1 MERPYV
7 PANEHLPGPRGGQQ
21 STDSNGECPNDGRI
35 AKIEGRL
42 ADFGQRLADFGQRLD
57 DFGQRLDDFGKLVAE
72 IPTQSSE
79 APPAEPVSRETID
92 NDRVEFLAKR
102 INAIEARL
110 ISLEN
115 RPHVS
120 EETIN
125 SLNDALHAKMQS
137 IIEQQVNRALG
148 DLRSR
153 VVTIEKTSNSVTTH
167 KTDPDSAKL
176 GRIAEIVQSLGGYV
190 REIETTVEHKHT
202 ELEQRYAELAEHIT
216 DNNLQT
222 MKLNTRLYRALAA
235 LEHDDE
241 GKVA

>member
-7 PANEHLPGPRGGQQ
+7 PANEHAPGPRGGAQA
-21 STDSNGECPNDGRI
+21 NGDCPNEARI
-35 AKIEGRL
+35 GKIE
-42 ADFGQRLADFGQRLD
+42 A
-57 DFGQRLDDFGKLVAE
+57 RLDDFGKRLDEVGTSLTE
-72 IPTQSSE
+72 IGQREPVLQVQ
-79 APPAEPVSRETID
+79 PADNVSRETVD
-92 NDRVEFLAKR
+92 ADRVEFLAKR
-102 INAIEARL
+102 INALEAR
-110 ISLEN
+110 IVTLEN
-115 RPHVS
+115 RPHIS

-137 IIEQQVNRALG
+137 IIEKQVNKALG

-153 VVTIEKTSNSVTTH
+153 VVTIEKSSNSVTTT
-167 KTDPDSAKL
+167 KNDPDSAKL

-241 GKVA
+241 GKDAA

>member
-42 ADFGQRLADFGQRLD
+42 ADFGQRLDEIGQRLT
-57 DFGQRLDDFGKLVAE
+57 E
-72 IPTQSSE
+72 IPTALVEVQ
-79 APPAEPVSRETID
+79 PAEPVSRETID

-102 INAIEARL
+102 INAIEAR
-110 ISLEN
+110 IVTLEN

-190 REIETTVEHKHT
+190 REIETTVECKHT

-235 LEHDDE
+235 LEHDE
-241 GKVA
+241 AAA

>member
-7 PANEHLPGPRGGQQ
+7 PANEHAPGPRGGAQA
-21 STDSNGECPNDGRI
+21 NGECPNEARI
-35 AKIEGRL
+35 GKIE
-42 ADFGQRLADFGQRLD
+42 A
-57 DFGQRLDDFGKLVAE
+57 RLDDFGKRLDEVGTSLNE
-72 IPTQSSE
+72 IAQREPVLQVQ
-79 APPAEPVSRETID
+79 PADNVSRETID
-92 NDRVEFLAKR
+92 SDRVEFLAKR
-102 INAIEARL
+102 INALEAR
-110 ISLEN
+110 IVTLEN

-137 IIEQQVNRALG
+137 IIEKQVNKALG

-153 VVTIEKTSNSVTTH
+153 VVTIEKSSNSVTTT
-167 KTDPDSAKL
+167 KSDPDSAKL

-241 GKVA
+241 GKDAA

>member
-7 PANEHLPGPRGGQQ
+7 PANEHAPGPRGGAQA
-21 STDSNGECPNDGRI
+21 NGDCPNEARI
-35 AKIEGRL
+35 GKIEARL
-42 ADFGQRLADFGQRLD
+42 T
-57 DFGQRLDDFGKLVAE
+57 DFGKRLDEIDLSVPVAR
-72 IPTQSSE
+72 
-79 APPAEPVSRETID
+79 PAEDVSRETID

-102 INAIEARL
+102 INAIEAR
-110 ISLEN
+110 IVTLEN

-125 SLNDALHAKMQS
+125 SLNDALHAKMQA

-241 GKVA
+241 GKAA

>member
-7 PANEHLPGPRGGQQ
+7 PANEHAPGPRGGAQA
-21 STDSNGECPNDGRI
+21 NGDCPNEARI
-35 AKIEGRL
+35 GKIEARL
-42 ADFGQRLADFGQRLD
+42 DDFGKRLDEVGTSLTDFGQRLD
-57 DFGQRLDDFGKLVAE
+57 SSRQIETA
-72 IPTQSSE
+72 PTSDN
-79 APPAEPVSRETID
+79 VSRETVD
-92 NDRVEFLAKR
+92 ADRVEFLAKR
-102 INAIEARL
+102 INALEAR
-110 ISLEN
+110 IVTLEN
-115 RPHVS
+115 RPHIS

-137 IIEQQVNRALG
+137 IIEKQVNKALG

-153 VVTIEKTSNSVTTH
+153 VVTIEKSSNSVTTT
-167 KTDPDSAKL
+167 KNDPDSAKL

-241 GKVA
+241 GKDAA